1 VTRSS
6 RFWGTAI
13 YVLAGAIGLLA
24 FVYPFWRP
32 DLAQVT
38 GQGAARGQDAPLIL
52 ALLVGLCVA
61 ALVVEVQGR
70 QASAKVVAALGVLI
84 AIASVLRFLEVV
96 VPLPGGF
103 SPIFAPILLVGYV
116 FGARFGFLMGAL
128 TLLVSGLLTGNVGP
142 WLPFQMFAAGWMG
155 LSAGWLPHIPVPRR
169 WPWPYIT
176 PDVLL
181 LTVVGAGWGVL
192 YGMVMNIY
200 FWPFVSG
207 NPEQFWQPGTGWM
220 DTVRRYLLFYATT
233 SLLWDLVRAAGN
245 ALLVLVLGAPVV
257 RALERFQRRF
267 EFEVA

>member
-1 VTRSS
+1 MTHRG
-6 RFWGTAI
+6 RIWGLAI
-13 YVLAGAIGLLA
+13 YLLAGAIGLLA
-24 FVYPFWRP
+24 FVYPFWMP
-32 DLAQVT
+32 DLAQV
-38 GQGAARGQDAPLIL
+38 GAQGAGRGQDAPLIL
-52 ALLVGLCVA
+52 ALLVGLCLA

-84 AIASVLRFLEVV
+84 AITSVLRFLEIV

-103 SPIFAPILLVGYV
+103 SPIFGPILLVGYV

-155 LSAGWLPHIPVPRR
+155 LSAGWLPRIPAPAR
-169 WPWPYIT
+169 WPSPYAT
-176 PDVLL
+176 PEVLL
-181 LTVVGAGWGVL
+181 LAAAGAVWGML
-192 YGMVMNIY
+192 YGMIMNVY

-207 NPEQFWQPGTGWM
+207 DPGQFWEPGAGLV
-220 DTVRRYLLFYATT
+220 DTVRRYLLFYVTT

-245 ALLVLVLGAPVV
+245 AVLILVLGAPVV
-257 RALERFQRRF
+257 RALQRFQRRF